1 MSLSL
6 EIAEFGCDVR
16 LFSLQ
21 CMRGEI
27 VSLADDCSGRIV
39 LLIRRSLVQNS
50 HTADKIKQ
58 SKTYKRQV
66 KELNEQ
72 IALMKRR
79 EHDKQRME
87 IIMRKSEDMV
97 HRLKSDITRI
107 KNQKGNLER
116 QVQVRVLL
124 LQLCGTRDIQCFET
138 CSCLRSRSRSMEAKY
153 DSTAHTLKDFP
164 ILQSAVVG
172 SCTAFSAVLFS
183 CCIQALACL
192 VVSSVAT
199 VWESTMNSA
208 CCILAFCPFMLS

>member
-87 IIMRKSEDMV
+87 AIMRKSEDMV
-97 HRLKSDITRI
+97 QRLKSDITRI
-107 KNQKGNLER
+107 KNQKGNLEK
-116 QVQVRVLL
+116 QVQVR
-124 LQLCGTRDIQCFET
+124 
-138 CSCLRSRSRSMEAKY
+138 SPS
-153 DSTAHTLKDFP
+153 
-164 ILQSAVVG
+164 LQSWARNMVICYIFTRVNLG
-172 SCTAFSAVLFS
+172 NVCSG
-183 CCIQALACL
+183 
-192 VVSSVAT
+192 
-199 VWESTMNSA
+199 
-208 CCILAFCPFMLS
+208 CPIRV